1 MRYDILMK
9 IKSVKQVDEVSLTE
23 AECGDVVIAFECE
36 TPLNEWDTCAMMGRY
51 FNDVYFE
58 ETDSDSFSRKG
69 DVFVMTGVIRVPLSD
84 KTQSLSESE
93 ITIPISSRLTHQLIS
108 QEYDAERK
116 ESVKE
121 RVDNWIGDL
130 FDKQGNLIIDK

>member
-1 MRYDILMK
+1 MRHNILMK
-9 IKSVKQVDEVSLTE
+9 IKSVKQVDEISLTD
-23 AECGDVVIAFECE
+23 AECGDVVITFECE
-36 TPLNEWDTCAMMGRY
+36 TPLKESDTCAMMGRY

-58 ETDSDSFSRKG
+58 ETDGDSFSRKG

-93 ITIPISSRLTHQLIS
+93 ITIPISSRLTRQLIS

-116 ESVKE
+116 ESYGHLWCMGI
-121 RVDNWIGDL
+121 RGRWRIL
-130 FDKQGNLIIDK
+130 LIDFV

>member
-9 IKSVKQVDEVSLTE
+9 IKSVKQVDEVSLTDKM
-23 AECGDVVIAFECE
+23 CGDVVIVFECE
-36 TPLNEWDTCAMMGRY
+36 TPLNEWDTCAMMSRH

-69 DVFVMTGVIRVPLSD
+69 DVFVMTGMIRVPLSE
-84 KTQSLSESE
+84 KTQNFSEHE
-93 ITIPISSRLTHQLIS
+93 ITIPITSRLTHQLIS